1 MITRILRERKQR
13 KERIDTMAKVLM
25 IVGPFRTVA
34 HIIPAPG
41 HVTIIHD
48 DRMMGIRLMDGGRVT
63 VAIRMPSGDGHHT
76 RVSPPI
82 PVDCLSD
89 SVRLFLGS
97 CLRRA
102 GEHCDS
108 CVVYDD
114 GW

>member
-1 MITRILRERKQR
+1 MIARLLDDYRMRR
-13 KERIDTMAKVLM
+13 ERIDTMTKILM

-41 HVTIIHD
+41 HATIIHD
-48 DRMMGIRLMDGGRVT
+48 EYMMDIRLMGGGMVT
-63 VAIRMPSGDGHHT
+63 VAIRTPSHDRNHT

-89 SVRLFLGS
+89 SVRPFLGP

-102 GEHCDS
+102 GGHGDPCGRGGE
-108 CVVYDD
+108 

>member
-1 MITRILRERKQR
+1 MIAKILDDYRMRR
-13 KERIDTMAKVLM
+13 ERIDTMAKILM

-48 DRMMGIRLMDGGRVT
+48 GCMMDIRLMGGGRVT
-63 VAIRMPSGDGHHT
+63 VAIRTPSHDRNHT

-89 SVRLFLGS
+89 SVRPFLGVAPS
-97 CLRRA
+97 ACGGTL
-102 GEHCDS
+102 
-108 CVVYDD
+108 
-114 GW
+114 

>member
-1 MITRILRERKQR
+1 MIARLLNDYRMRR
-13 KERIDTMAKVLM
+13 ERIDTMAKILM

-63 VAIRMPSGDGHHT
+63 VTIRTPSHDRNHT

-89 SVRLFLGS
+89 SVRLFLGVAPS
-97 CLRRA
+97 ACGGTL
-102 GEHCDS
+102 
-108 CVVYDD
+108 
-114 GW
+114 

>member
-1 MITRILRERKQR
+1 MIARLLDDYRMRR
-13 KERIDTMAKVLM
+13 ERIDTMAKILM

-48 DRMMGIRLMDGGRVT
+48 ECMMDIRLMGKGRVT
-63 VAIRMPSGDGHHT
+63 VAIRTPSHDRNHT

-89 SVRLFLGS
+89 SVRLFLGVAPS
-97 CLRRA
+97 ACGGTL
-102 GEHCDS
+102 
-108 CVVYDD
+108 
-114 GW
+114 

>member
-1 MITRILRERKQR
+1 MIARLLDDYRMRR
-13 KERIDTMAKVLM
+13 ERIDTMAKILM

-48 DRMMGIRLMDGGRVT
+48 DRMMDIRLMGRGRVT
-63 VAIRMPSGDGHHT
+63 VAIRTPSHDRNHT

-89 SVRLFLGS
+89 SVRLFLGVAPS
-97 CLRRA
+97 ACGGTL
-102 GEHCDS
+102 
-108 CVVYDD
+108 
-114 GW
+114 

>member
-1 MITRILRERKQR
+1 MIARLLDDYRMRR
-13 KERIDTMAKVLM
+13 ERIDTMAKILM

-48 DRMMGIRLMDGGRVT
+48 ERMMDIRLMGGGRVT
-63 VAIRMPSGDGHHT
+63 VAIRTPSHDRNHT

-89 SVRLFLGS
+89 SVRLFLGVAPS
-97 CLRRA
+97 AC
-102 GEHCDS
+102 G
-108 CVVYDD
+108 
-114 GW
+114 GTW

>member
-1 MITRILRERKQR
+1 MIARLLDDYRMRR
-13 KERIDTMAKVLM
+13 ERIDTMAKILM

-48 DRMMGIRLMDGGRVT
+48 DRMMDIRLMGGGRVT
-63 VAIRMPSGDGHHT
+63 VAIRTPSHDRNHT

-89 SVRLFLGS
+89 SVRLFLGVAPS
-97 CLRRA
+97 ACGGTL
-102 GEHCDS
+102 
-108 CVVYDD
+108 
-114 GW
+114 

>member
-1 MITRILRERKQR
+1 MIARLLDDYRMRR
-13 KERIDTMAKVLM
+13 ERIDTMAKILM

-48 DRMMGIRLMDGGRVT
+48 ECMMDIRLMSGGMVT
-63 VAIRMPSGDGHHT
+63 VAIRTPSHDRNHT

-89 SVRLFLGS
+89 SVRLFLGVAPS
-97 CLRRA
+97 ACGGTL
-102 GEHCDS
+102 
-108 CVVYDD
+108 
-114 GW
+114 

>member
-1 MITRILRERKQR
+1 MIARLLNDYRMRR
-13 KERIDTMAKVLM
+13 ERIDTMAKILM

-48 DRMMGIRLMDGGRVT
+48 ECMMGIRPVGGGMVT
-63 VAIRMPSGDGHHT
+63 VAIRTPSHDRNHT

-89 SVRLFLGS
+89 SVRLFLGVAPS
-97 CLRRA
+97 AC
-102 GEHCDS
+102 G
-108 CVVYDD
+108 
-114 GW
+114 GTW